1 MVARRRLQS
10 CLRSLAVV
18 ALLAQAAGCVCAF
31 LARGLATS
39 SSLRGGGALARSPRV
54 SRRFFWGDDGAAERE
69 AEELRLR
76 LEAEEAEKKNSEL
89 RRNLLI
95 GGGGAAALF
104 FLSQT
109 VSQEEVKKLVGG
121 GAANVPA
128 VAVGG
133 GAALAP
139 AAASKKAADLAE
151 DSKRGERARAKEA
164 EILKVREEAKKKS
177 EAAVANKLKKEA
189 EEERKLKES
198 KEKKAKAVQDEINA
212 KVEKKKR
219 EEAEYEKKRAA
230 EEAERAARGDNL
242 PNIFQLGLIGGAAV
256 YFTKGGKKKDAEAAP
271 SKPAAATPAPAAPAP
286 AAAAPEAPTT
296 TPASPM
302 AGTEDKAVST
312 YDSVLLQPML
322 KRLQDDAGGKA

>member
-1 MVARRRLQS
+1 
-10 CLRSLAVV
+10 
-18 ALLAQAAGCVCAF
+18 LAQAAGCVCAF

-271 SKPAAATPAPAAPAP
+271 SKPAAATPAAATPAPAAPAP
-286 AAAAPEAPTT
+286 AAAAPEAPAT